1 MSQIYQKPQPKPVS
15 ESNAIESTHK
25 SSPSFDAEA
34 DAARVLQDTKAF
46 VKDRDTLVSVINQ
59 SDNLLS
65 RLREFGQ
72 DHWMLAYPNDPAK
85 SNISQTGLSNLGLRR
100 VASEFDGNGHVTRPA
115 CHPRSATTI
124 ESVND
129 AQPSGVLNILAVDH
143 PSLPGRRTSG
153 AIKDIESSLLMRQSL
168 ASMLCSRLES
178 VQSHLHDLRTRV
190 MDQNSRILVTGDLN
204 AGKST
209 FVNALLGKE
218 VAPTDQQPC
227 TEVMCEILDMS
238 HNGSKEEIHAVPHGT
253 TYNIE
258 DPSSYDIFEIGRLS
272 ELVSQANDEDEDEQ
286 SSPYQLLKVY
296 ITPQTSSPMK
306 SEEAPRTDAI
316 SLLRNG
322 NISVSFIDSPGLNR
336 DTLSTMELFSKQS
349 TIDVVV
355 FVVSAENQFTLSAQ
369 EFLWA
374 ASQEKAYV
382 FVVVNKWGGIKDKV
396 KAERRIRE
404 QLRKL
409 SPGTWEERT
418 ELVHF
423 VDSQDAIISAQ
434 VGSNAPFDPFDH
446 LQRSLSSFV
455 FLRRSIS
462 KLQPAQTYTRHL
474 LQDLSVISQINVQAA
489 QKLYEEGNDRL
500 RSALPRYEQ
509 LLATSSVLEDSVCKI
524 EEDTVINVH
533 RSGKQI
539 LTSAIQQIKQG
550 ELPIFPET
558 LGLPK
563 PYFPVYDGL
572 LTIFQYAE
580 DVRKAF
586 LAALEDSVMVAEN
599 VARGC
604 TAKAVETIRHDPA
617 TINVLSQDDTKV
629 RTFNPKAMFS
639 RRRRFDLSR
648 SAAQNGE
655 NAEARQLQ
663 EFAAATKSL
672 GIAGFGDLIDFDRL
686 NWFGGRTE
694 DLSKV
699 EEESTLTHGSL
710 IGSVGLGTL
719 TLFGTGVTGG
729 RAFVEAMVKVSE
741 ILGSK
746 GARKWTGAAI
756 GVMTIAF
763 GVYLIADIPRAIPHN
778 IGRKLERELN
788 ELVAS
793 SPDAPISWVES
804 EVERLTKETRKVVR
818 LAGWDLR
825 QRFRSA
831 LEEAGVETDGA
842 KAEVQKAIE
851 ALAWLEGFGE
861 EVGSLRSLVDGDDA
875 VKLAEWK
882 R

>member
-1 MSQIYQKPQPKPVS
+1 MSQIYQKPQSKPAS
-15 ESNAIESTHK
+15 EYNAIETTHK

-72 DHWMLAYPNDPAK
+72 DHWMLAYPNDSVK
-85 SNISQTGLSNLGLRR
+85 SNISQTGLSNIGPHLRR
-100 VASEFDGNGHVTRPA
+100 IASEFDGNGNVTRPS

-124 ESVND
+124 ESVHD
-129 AQPSGVLNILAVDH
+129 VQPSGVLNILAVDH

-178 VQSHLHDLRTRV
+178 VQSHLGDLRTRV

-209 FVNALLGKE
+209 FVNALLGRE

-238 HNGSKEEIHAVPHGT
+238 HNSSKEEIHAIPHGM
-253 TYNIE
+253 TYNME
-258 DPSSYDIFEIGRLS
+258 DTSTYDIFEIERLS

-296 ITPQTSSPMK
+296 IAPQTAIQK
-306 SEEAPRTDAI
+306 QSEDSPRTDAI

-423 VDSQDAIISAQ
+423 VDSQDAIIST
-434 VGSNAPFDPFDH
+434 
-446 LQRSLSSFV
+446 
-455 FLRRSIS
+455 
-462 KLQPAQTYTRHL
+462 QPAQTYTRHL
-474 LQDLSVISQINVQAA
+474 LQDLSVISQINVEAA
-489 QKLYEEGNDRL
+489 QKLYEEGNNRL

-524 EEDTVINVH
+524 EEDTVISVH

-539 LTSAIQQIKQG
+539 LTSAIQQIKLG

-586 LAALEDSVMVAEN
+586 LAALEDSVMVAED

-617 TINVLSQDDTKV
+617 TTDILSQDDTKV

-639 RRRRFDLSR
+639 RRRRFGLSR
-648 SAAQNGE
+648 SAASNGD

-672 GIAGFGDLIDFDRL
+672 GVAGFGDLIDFDRL

-699 EEESTLTHGSL
+699 EEESALTHGSW

-729 RAFVEAMVKVSE
+729 RAFVETMVKVSE

-756 GVMTIAF
+756 GIMTVAF

-788 ELVAS
+788 ELVS
-793 SPDAPISWVES
+793 SCPDAPTSWVES

>member
-1 MSQIYQKPQPKPVS
+1 MSQIYHTTPTKSVS
-15 ESNAIESTHK
+15 ESNTLDSPHK

-46 VKDRDTLVSVINQ
+46 VEDRDTLVSVINQ

-72 DHWMLAYPNDPAK
+72 DHWMLAYPNDLVK
-85 SNISQTGLSNLGLRR
+85 SNISQTNPGLSPHLRR
-100 VASEFDGNGHVTRPA
+100 IASEFDGHA

-124 ESVND
+124 ESVTD
-129 AQPSGVLNILAVDH
+129 VQPSGALNILAVDH

-209 FVNALLGKE
+209 FVNALLGRE

-238 HNGSKEEIHAVPHGT
+238 HNASKEEIHAVPHGM

-272 ELVSQANDEDEDEQ
+272 ELVSQAQDEDEDEQ

-296 ITPQTSSPMK
+296 IAAQTTSPK
-306 SEEAPRTDAI
+306 QSEESPRADAI

-423 VDSQDAIISAQ
+423 VDSQDAIASAQ

-474 LQDLSVISQINVQAA
+474 LQDLATISQINVEAA
-489 QKLYEEGNDRL
+489 QKLYEEGNERL

-509 LLATSSVLEDSVCKI
+509 LLANSSVLEDSVCKV
-524 EEDTVINVH
+524 EEDTVLKVH
-533 RSGKQI
+533 HSGKKI
-539 LTSAIQQIKQG
+539 LTSAMQQIKQG

-563 PYFPVYDGL
+563 PYFPVYDSL

-580 DVRKAF
+580 D
-586 LAALEDSVMVAEN
+586 ED

-604 TAKAVETIRHDPA
+604 TAKAVETIRHDPTTA
-617 TINVLSQDDTKV
+617 NVLSPDDTKA

-639 RRRRFDLSR
+639 RRRPLLKTGD
-648 SAAQNGE
+648 

-672 GIAGFGDLIDFDRL
+672 
-686 NWFGGRTE
+686 E

-699 EEESTLTHGSL
+699 EEETALTHGSL

-756 GVMTIAF
+756 GVMTVAF
-763 GVYLIADIPRAIPHN
+763 GVYLISDIPRAIPHN

-788 ELVAS
+788 ELVSLSA
-793 SPDAPISWVES
+793 DAPTSWVDS

-861 EVGSLRSLVDGDDA
+861 EVGSLRSLVDGEDA
-875 VKLAEWK
+875 VRLAEWK